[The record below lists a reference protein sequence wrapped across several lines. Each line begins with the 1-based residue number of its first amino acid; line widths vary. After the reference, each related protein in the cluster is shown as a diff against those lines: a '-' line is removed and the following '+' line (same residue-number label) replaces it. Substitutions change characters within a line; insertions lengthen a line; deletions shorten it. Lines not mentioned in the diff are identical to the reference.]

1 MHVVVASDA
10 QTRVSPKH
18 SQEGVKKHDWQA
30 SVNQKNETQCV
41 WRGSIDFLP
50 AIFGHFVRN
59 RRHGAGWR
67 LDLNSLIPSDAHGAT
82 PPRRRRN
89 TLAIVTTFP
98 DVTISRLISGSA
110 EASPAR
116 HQGQRSN

>member
-10 QTRVSPKH
+10 QTRVSPNH

-50 AIFGHFVRN
+50 AIFGHVSCEI
-59 RRHGAGWR
+59 GGMALAGG
-67 LDLNSLIPSDAHGAT
+67 LI
-82 PPRRRRN
+82 
-89 TLAIVTTFP
+89 
-98 DVTISRLISGSA
+98 
-110 EASPAR
+110 
-116 HQGQRSN
+116 